1 MAIINLDTEEYLSGS
16 DLEAL
21 NPKEWGQRERIN
33 VVGSSDDGDNQE
45 KQSPQGDGLLLAE
58 PLVKTKRP
66 PYFKVVLLND
76 DYTPMD
82 FVVFVLKDIFHL
94 DHEASIGI
102 MLEIHN
108 KGAGV
113 CGIYTRDVAETKAEL
128 VITLS
133 RRNEYPLQC
142 RVEKA

>member
-1 MAIINLDTEEYLSGS
+1 MNQDTRMNASDEDSGK
-16 DLEAL
+16 A
-21 NPKEWGQRERIN
+21 
-33 VVGSSDDGDNQE
+33 QE
-45 KQSPQGDGLLLAE
+45 IRNDGLLLAE
-58 PLVKTKRP
+58 PEVQTKRP
-66 PYFKVVLLND
+66 PWFKVVLLND

-82 FVVFVLKDIFHL
+82 FVVFLIKDIFHRN
-94 DHEASIGI
+94 HEEAVSI
-102 MLEIHN
+102 MLDIHK

-113 CGIYTRDVAETKAEL
+113 CGVFTRDVAETKAEL

>member
-1 MAIINLDTEEYLSGS
+1 MKEDTKIAQPAKAAASG
-16 DLEAL
+16 
-21 NPKEWGQRERIN
+21 
-33 VVGSSDDGDNQE
+33 DDGGAQE
-45 KQSPQGDGLLLAE
+45 VRRDGLMLAE
-58 PLVKTKRP
+58 PEVKTKRP

-82 FVVFVLKDIFHL
+82 FVVFLLKDVFRKN
-94 DHEASIGI
+94 HEDALST

-108 KGAGV
+108 KGEGL

-128 VITLS
+128 VITLA

-142 RVEKA
+142 RVEKE